1 MPNFKAI
8 FLYISLHLSGEN
20 NFILRWLWGI
30 YKGAAHIWLGF
41 PGCSLVK
48 ICPQWR
54 DSGSIPERSPGEENG
69 NPLQYFCWEIPW
81 TEEPDELYSPWGCKR
96 VGHNLVTKQQAKT
109 ISSHMVQYSCLENP
123 LDKGALW
130 ATVHEVAKRQT
141 KLSN

>member
-41 PGCSLVK
+41 PGGSLVK
-48 ICPQWR
+48 NLPTMKRLWFHPWKIPWR
-54 DSGSIPERSPGEENG
+54 RKWQPTP
-69 NPLQYFCWEIPW
+69 YFCWEIPCS
-81 TEEPDELYSPWGCKR
+81 EEPDELYSPWGCKR

-123 LDKGALW
+123 LDKGALR
-130 ATVHEVAKRQT
+130 ATVHDVAKRQT